1 MTLTTCTKSVFIG
14 NDSNEMMT
22 KWFVSGLGLR
32 AKGCSVQSSAK
43 LISRRQVKVNSPFSV
58 PRIPFIIRVMYKYL
72 WRKLT
77 AGLTKF
83 INNQMY
89 NKINKQRE
97 FNLPH
102 TISWGRLTGILLVV
116 VAAINVV
123 FLLVVVVLFIDDNTR
138 ILDWEEFK

>member
-1 MTLTTCTKSVFIG
+1 
-14 NDSNEMMT
+14 
-22 KWFVSGLGLR
+22 
-32 AKGCSVQSSAK
+32 
-43 LISRRQVKVNSPFSV
+43 
-58 PRIPFIIRVMYKYL
+58 
-72 WRKLT
+72 
-77 AGLTKF
+77 
-83 INNQMY
+83 MY